1 MLKASLYRTK
11 AEIDFLHRTHICLES
26 IKMSDMIW
34 NKGHVM
40 SETEV
45 KLLNS
50 PYGVV
55 AYDSFKLRNRA
66 YVDKSG
72 MILHLDQD
80 NMTPYPVLLRPR
92 RFGKS
97 TFVQMLKCFYDISY
111 ADRYE
116 ELFSKTDIY
125 DEHLESHNTYHVLDF
140 DFSQVGIQ
148 SSSVMYNSFFSA
160 VALGINDF
168 KKRYPDFI
176 FNYDNLDKSDSVTL
190 FNNFI
195 SAYINYS
202 EEGRLYVMI
211 DEYDNFANQ
220 ILSRDLDLFKTIT
233 GSGGFLKDFYAAIK
247 AGTKNSIAKTFI
259 TGVSSVSLDSLTS
272 GFNIAL
278 NVTSDE
284 CFNGYAG
291 FTEDELKKL
300 IPELVDIKNIDV
312 TADDVI
318 TRMKPLYDGYC
329 FSRLAKNTLYNS
341 SMCLYYLNK
350 MQKEHEFLAP
360 EDYMD
365 PASDHDG
372 SKLQQLF
379 NIAEK
384 GLADKIIDSYL
395 TGRSFSIKSLAEN
408 INLNRTDKYSEVQ
421 LLSMLYYLGYLTIDP
436 KLSSSSKLSLKI
448 PNLFMSKLFAQCTVD
463 LRLKPNSLF
472 KDEVLDISSL
482 LDVNDDISPFAKSCT
497 EFLSTIF
504 TNQVLSHMSE
514 MALNLVLHA
523 KLDSMFGVFVEMQK
537 SLRIVGKGEKYAD
550 LVITV
555 NDGTEDECIYLI
567 ELKYAAKKDATEAK
581 LESLKNEA
589 TEQVNTY
596 KTALEFKDKP
606 VKAYAMI
613 FSGSECVYCGLRG
626 N

>member
-1 MLKASLYRTK
+1 
-11 AEIDFLHRTHICLES
+11 
-26 IKMSDMIW
+26 
-34 NKGHVM
+34 M
-40 SETEV
+40 SESEV

-50 PYGVV
+50 PYGEVS
-55 AYDSFKLRNRA
+55 YESFRKLKRA
-66 YVDKSG
+66 FADKSAMIKSLDDNG
-72 MILHLDQD
+72 MTL
-80 NMTPYPVLLRPR
+80 YPVLLRPR

-97 TFVQMLKCFYDISY
+97 TFIQMLKCFYDISY

-116 ELFSKTDIY
+116 ELFYKTNIY
-125 DEHLESHNTYHVLDF
+125 DEHLESHNTYHVLNF
-140 DFSQVGIQ
+140 DFSRVGTQ
-148 SSSVMYNSFFSA
+148 SSTVMYNSFFSA
-160 VALGINDF
+160 VAFGIDNF
-168 KKRYPDFI
+168 KRRYPDFI

-190 FNNFI
+190 FNNFV
-195 SAYINYS
+195 SAYASYS
-202 EEGRLYVMI
+202 DKGRLYVMI

-220 ILSRDLDLFKTIT
+220 ILSRDFNLFQTIT
-233 GSGGFLKDFYAAIK
+233 SDGGFLKDFYAAIK
-247 AGTKNSIAKTFI
+247 AAAADAGCIAKTFI
-259 TGVSSVSLDSLTS
+259 TGVSSVSLDSLTL

-284 CFNGYAG
+284 CFNEYAG
-291 FTEDELKKL
+291 LTETELKKL
-300 IPELVDIKNIDV
+300 IPELVDIKSVGV
-312 TADDVI
+312 TVDEVI
-318 TRMKPLYDGYC
+318 SRMKPVYDGYC

-350 MQKEHEFLAP
+350 MQREQEFLAP

-372 SKLQQLF
+372 SKLKQLF
-379 NIAEK
+379 DIAEN
-384 GLADKIIDSYL
+384 GLADRIIDTYL
-395 TGRSFSIKSLAEN
+395 AGRSFSIKSLAEN
-408 INLNRTDKYSEVQ
+408 INLNKTDKYSEVH

-448 PNLFMSKLFAQCTVD
+448 PNIFMSKLFAQCAVD

-472 KDEVLDISSL
+472 KDEVLDITSL
-482 LDVNDDISPFAKSCT
+482 LEVNDDISSFANSCT

-555 NDGTEDECIYLI
+555 NDGTEDECTYLI

-581 LESLKNEA
+581 IESLKKEA
-589 TEQVNTY
+589 TEQVQTY
-596 KTALEFKDKP
+596 KTALEFKDKQ
-606 VKAYAMI
+606 VKAYAMV
-613 FSGSECVYCGLRG
+613 FAGSECVYCG
-626 N
+626 